1 MEINLENQIL
11 MLDEAHNIE
20 DSARDSVSG
29 SFDIEDIVFAM
40 QVVLYEMIIFPYYLK
55 HKKIALLLRISVK

>member
-40 QVVLYEMIIFPYYLK
+40 QVVLYKMIIFPYYLK
-55 HKKIALLLRISVK
+55 FKKIALLHRISLK

>member
-40 QVVLYEMIIFPYYLK
+40 QVSIWKDDFSYCLK
-55 HKKIALLLRISVK
+55 HKKIASLHRISLT